1 MNFAVMALINLLKID
16 MKFDPMEFI
25 NNIGYMGKGMLGI
38 FIVMGIIVIAT
49 YLVNLLTSP
58 TPNKKD

>member
-38 FIVMGIIVIAT
+38 FIVIGLIVI
-49 YLVNLLTSP
+49 LTMIL
-58 TPNKKD
+58 NKVTSK